1 MKLKY
6 HKKLFVLYLD
16 SEVPGDTIDKKK
28 KKKKKKKQIFL
39 TYCKK

>member
-16 SEVPGDTIDKKK
+16 SEVPGDIIDQKKNTD
-28 KKKKKKKQIFL
+28 ISNIL
-39 TYCKK
+39 